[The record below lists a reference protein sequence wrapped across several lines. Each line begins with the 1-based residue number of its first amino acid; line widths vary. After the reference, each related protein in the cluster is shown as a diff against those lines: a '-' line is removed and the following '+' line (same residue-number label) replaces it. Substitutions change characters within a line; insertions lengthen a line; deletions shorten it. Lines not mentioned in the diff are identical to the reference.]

1 MPTFVHALSAD
12 RFDTYLKWAGA
23 DQTLAERLYTYNV
36 QLSAALYGPLHML
49 EVVLR
54 NMADARLAAQHGA
67 AWIDDPAILVTNYQ
81 TGAIAKARQTLQK
94 DGKAATRPQ
103 IVAELNFGF
112 WASLFGPK
120 SHHLWQSLRPIFQA
134 KGVQRG
140 VIARDLRDLRILRNR
155 VAHYEP
161 IIALPLAQR

>member
-1 MPTFVHALSAD
+1 MRISDWSSDVCSSDL
-12 RFDTYLKWAGA
+12 
-23 DQTLAERLYTYNV
+23 TLAERLYTYNV

-103 IVAELNFGF
+103 IVAELNFGR
-112 WASLFGPK
+112 SEEHTSEL
-120 SHHLWQSLRPIFQA
+120 QSLM
-134 KGVQRG
+134 
-140 VIARDLRDLRILRNR
+140 
-155 VAHYEP
+155 
-161 IIALPLAQR
+161 

>member
-1 MPTFVHALSAD
+1 MSRNKVPRRFAKHGPPGDTQLIWRKGAEKSSEKVPVPTFVHALSAD

-67 AWIDDPAILVTNYQ
+67 AWIDDPAILVTRSEEH
-81 TGAIAKARQTLQK
+81 TS
-94 DGKAATRPQ
+94 
-103 IVAELNFGF
+103 EL
-112 WASLFGPK
+112 
-120 SHHLWQSLRPIFQA
+120 QSLM
-134 KGVQRG
+134 
-140 VIARDLRDLRILRNR
+140 RISYAVFCL
-155 VAHYEP
+155 
-161 IIALPLAQR
+161 